1 MSNKVLLFL
10 VIFPFILSSCSNNEE
25 EQPLSGYEGALTI
38 HARCID
44 GKYDGEFNPLTYS
57 VHIGDDI
64 SGLKIPDKKGVFDGH
79 PVLAKG
85 IFVSKKE
92 KTKVKAS
99 QLKNFDGTFSDLYVL
114 YYYLNGKVNDNQY
127 IDAQRDFDGDY
138 FNQSGDKITI
148 DHGIISCEY
157 KGFNLVSTV
166 IKRDST
172 CYCDDAILTDK
183 NDQIKTSELQGM
195 SYEFKLFDTGL
206 ILNSE
211 GTSVDHV
218 DLTKRCV
225 FVSIFWDLVSY
236 YLNENLPYTEFY
248 FTGNNYLSIDYDL

>member
-10 VIFPFILSSCSNNEE
+10 VISPFILSSCSNNEE

-79 PVLAKG
+79 PVLAKA
-85 IFVSKKE
+85 IYTSKKE

-114 YYYLNGKVNDNQY
+114 YYYLNGKVKENQY
-127 IDAQRDFDGDY
+127 INPSEDFDGNY
-138 FNQSGDKITI
+138 TNLKGDIIQI
-148 DHGIISCEY
+148 DQGIISGKYGELD
-157 KGFNLVSTV
+157 FVSTA
-166 IKRDST
+166 IKREDPY
-172 CYCDDAILTDK
+172 YCDDAVLSDGSK
-183 NDQIKTSELQGM
+183 ELKTSEINLA
-195 SYEFKLFDTGL
+195 SHAIKFYSTGN
-206 ILNSE
+206 ILNNE
-211 GTSVDHV
+211 GTAVDYF

-225 FVSIFWDLVSY
+225 YLPFLCDLVSEY
-236 YLNENLPYTEFY
+236 YDESKNPIEFHY
-248 FTGNNYLSIDYDL
+248 IGNNDLSIDYDL